1 MANRSSPLLYLMGMG
16 AAQLV
21 SVNVGLPRDVPWKN
35 LEVSTGIFK
44 EPVAGR
50 IAVRKLN
57 LDGDRQADLSA
68 HGGPNKAVYA
78 YPSEHYPFW
87 KKELARDDLSWAGF
101 GENLT
106 TEGLSEETLCIG
118 DRLRI
123 GSALLVV
130 TQPRIPCFK
139 LAIRIGRDDI
149 LKRFLASGRSGFYFA
164 VMEEGDLAAG
174 DQIQI
179 EHRDPEKVSVAD
191 INRLF
196 TARDDGRL
204 AQRAIRVDALPES
217 WRVWLTEHI
226 RT

>member
-1 MANRSSPLLYLMGMG
+1 MANRFSPLRYLMGMR

-21 SVNVGLPRDVPWKN
+21 SVNVGLPRDLTWKN

-68 HGGPNKAVYA
+68 HGGPNKAVYG

-87 KKELARDDLSWAGF
+87 KKELDRNDLSWAGF

-149 LKRFLASGRSGFYFA
+149 LKRFLTSGRSGFYFA
-164 VMEEGDLAAG
+164 VMEEGNLAAG

-191 INRLF
+191 INRLY
-196 TARDDGRL
+196 TAKDDGRL
-204 AQRAIRVDALPES
+204 AQRAIRVEALPES
-217 WRVWLTEHI
+217 WRAWLTEHV

>member
-1 MANRSSPLLYLMGMG
+1 MANRFSLLRYLMGVG
-16 AAQLV
+16 VAQLI
-21 SVNVGLPRDVPWKN
+21 SVNVGLPRDVTWKN

-68 HGGPNKAVYA
+68 HGGPNKAVYG

-87 KKELARDDLSWAGF
+87 KKELDRNDLSWAGF

-106 TEGLSEETLCIG
+106 TEGLFEETLCIG

-149 LKRFLASGRSGFYFA
+149 LKRFLTSGRSGFYFA
-164 VMEEGDLAAG
+164 VMEEGNLAAG
-174 DQIQI
+174 DQIRI
-179 EHRDPEKVSVAD
+179 EHRDPEKVSLAD
-191 INRLF
+191 INRLY
-196 TARDDGRL
+196 TAKDDGRL
-204 AQRAIRVDALPES
+204 AQRAIRVEALPES
-217 WRVWLTEHI
+217 WRAWLTEHV

>member
-1 MANRSSPLLYLMGMG
+1 MFMGR
-16 AAQLV
+16 AQV
-21 SVNVGLPRDVPWKN
+21 ISVNVGLPRDVTWKN

-44 EPVAGR
+44 EPVAGLV
-50 IAVRKLN
+50 AVRRLN

-68 HGGPNKAVYA
+68 HGGPNKAVYG

-87 KKELARDDLSWAGF
+87 KKELQRDDLSWAGF

-106 TEGLSEETLCIG
+106 TEGLSEETLHIG

-130 TQPRIPCFK
+130 VQPRIPCFK

-164 VMEEGDLAAG
+164 VMEEGELGAG
-174 DQIQI
+174 DEIHI
-179 EHRDPEKVSVAD
+179 EHSDPQRISVAD
-191 INRLF
+191 MNRLY
-196 TARDDGRL
+196 AGEKNGDL
-204 AQRAIRVDALPES
+204 LQRALRVEALPES
-217 WRVWLTEHI
+217 WRTWLAEHVHS
-226 RT
+226 